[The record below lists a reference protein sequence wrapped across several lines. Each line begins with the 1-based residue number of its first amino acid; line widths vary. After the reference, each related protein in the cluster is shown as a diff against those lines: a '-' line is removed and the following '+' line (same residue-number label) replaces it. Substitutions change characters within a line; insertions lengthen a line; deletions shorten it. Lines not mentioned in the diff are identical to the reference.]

1 MFPNKGGE
9 LVKLV
14 YKMIGEMIGG
24 GLIGASCSNHGPL
37 LNASSNIFIVVK
49 KIIVCIRWLEEDQN
63 LFNGMD
69 N

>member
-14 YKMIGEMIGG
+14 YRMIGEMTKG
-24 GLIGASCSNHGPL
+24 GLIVACCFGHGAL
-37 LNASSNIFIVVK
+37 LNASSNIFVVVK
-49 KIIVCIRWLEEDQN
+49 KIIVCIKWLQEDQK